1 MNRIA
6 KLFFLQWPYSKQP
19 KTFATDSNEL
29 TEDDIAF
36 HHSFKPRWGP
46 MDSIICARN
55 DMRHSLPEPGEPW
68 EQGLSIT
75 SEGRD
80 VVLLAFNRT
89 PEVSGL
95 LLVEVNPC

>member
-1 MNRIA
+1 MS
-6 KLFFLQWPYSKQP
+6 LQWPYSKQP

-46 MDSIICARN
+46 MDSIICAKN
-55 DMRHSLPEPGEPW
+55 DMRNTLPDPGEPW
-68 EQGLSIT
+68 EQGFSIT

-80 VVLLAFNRT
+80 IVLLAFNKT
-89 PEVSGL
+89 PEVGG
-95 LLVEVNPC
+95 